1 MNGIKHNGIVI
12 TIQKIPD
19 RKLPA
24 LCVQFEDENDIIKV
38 ASFNNEKAAH
48 WFAEVMEDFFDGLVK

>member
-12 TIQKIPD
+12 TIQKIPG

-24 LCVQFEDENDIIKV
+24 LCVQFEGEEIIKV
-38 ASFNNEKAAH
+38 ASFNNENAAH